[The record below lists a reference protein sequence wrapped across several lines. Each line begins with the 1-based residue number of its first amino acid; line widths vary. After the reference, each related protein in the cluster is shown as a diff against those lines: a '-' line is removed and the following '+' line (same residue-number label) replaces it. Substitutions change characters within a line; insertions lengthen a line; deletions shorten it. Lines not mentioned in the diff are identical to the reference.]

1 MGKCYT
7 FNGKK
12 MAENYTAFQ
21 KPNLTKV
28 KQGIVFKIISDSFIP
43 FVHLGHEEAVLRS
56 YKNEK

>member
-12 MAENYTAFQ
+12 MAENYTSFQ

-43 FVHLGHEEAVLRS
+43 SVHLGHDMS